1 MTKIFNPH
9 DILHKKTTPE
19 FSDVIFH
26 EGFILIY
33 FTKSNALCGT
43 KIVSVLKITRPPRST
58 FSPFTNA

>member
-9 DILHKKTTPE
+9 DILHKKTTFE

-43 KIVSVLKITRPPRST
+43 
-58 FSPFTNA
+58 